1 MTLVLALILDAILGE
16 PKWLWDRIPHPA
28 VLMGRLVAFLDRELN
43 EGPNRKRRGIIAVV
57 IMVLV
62 ASAIGNTVAGML
74 GAPGEIIVG
83 AILLAQRSLVAHVQD
98 VANALRIST
107 GDARLAVAKIVS
119 RDTAGMEPP
128 AIARSAIESA
138 AENLSDGVIAPAFW
152 FLIGGL
158 PGLLLYKFINTADSM
173 IGYRTEKYA
182 EFGWASARL
191 DDLLNLIPAR
201 ATALILWAV
210 GGFRGSWGAIAADAR
225 KHKSP
230 NAGWPEAALSRGLG
244 IALAG
249 PRSYDG
255 ELRDF
260 PFVNPEGQKEIG
272 ADEIDEAIEHLWRA
286 WGVVL
291 ALALGAALL

>member
-43 EGPNRKRRGIIAVV
+43 EGQNRKRRGIIAVV
-57 IMVLV
+57 VMLLV
-62 ASAIGNTVAGML
+62 ASAVGNTVAGIL

-119 RDTAGMEPP
+119 RDTADMEPP

-138 AENLSDGVIAPAFW
+138 AENLSDGLVAPAFW

-158 PGLLLYKFINTADSM
+158 PGLLAYKIINTADSM

-201 ATALILWAV
+201 ATALILWGV
-210 GGFRGSWGAIAADAR
+210 GGLRGSWSDIITDAR

-260 PFVNPEGQKEIG
+260 PFVNPEGVKDIG
-272 ADEIDEAIEHLWRA
+272 ADEIDEAVEHLWRT

-291 ALALGAALL
+291 ALALGAALI